1 MPSHRVK
8 DWFLLFALVAMWGS
22 AFMFQKIALATV
34 PPATAAAGR
43 LIIGACVLLV
53 VVYARGLRL
62 PPLTKVWRQY
72 ALLALVGNAL
82 PFYLIAWGQQAI
94 DSALAGI
101 LIAIMPLAT
110 MVLAHYFVHGE
121 HLTRHRAIGFILG
134 FSGIVLLMGP
144 AALTGMTGSALQVFS
159 QLAVLGGALCYAANT
174 VVAKLSV
181 KGDVLVTSSGVLL
194 FASAMMLPVALA
206 LDRPW
211 AIAPSAASM
220 AAVLLLGVGATGIAT
235 VCYFVLVGSAGPTFM
250 SLVNYVNPCVALL
263 LGVVIMNEEPDPD
276 AYAGLA
282 MILSGIALSQLRRGV
297 PPAP

>member
-8 DWFLLFALVAMWGS
+8 DWLLLMWGS

-34 PPATAAAGR
+34 PPATAAASR
-43 LIIGACVLLV
+43 LIIGACVLLA

-94 DSALAGI
+94 DSAVAGI

-110 MVLAHYFVHGE
+110 MVLAHYFVRGE

-144 AALTGMTGSALQVFS
+144 AAFTGMTGSALQVFS

-194 FASAMMLPVALA
+194 FASTMMLPVALA

-211 AIAPSAASM
+211 TIVPSAASM
-220 AAVLLLGVGATGIAT
+220 AAVLLLGIGATAIAT
-235 VCYFVLVGSAGPTFM
+235 VCYFVLVRSAGPTFM
-250 SLVNYVNPCVALL
+250 SLVNYLNPCVALL
-263 LGVVIMNEEPDPD
+263 LGVVIMNEEPGPD

-282 MILSGIALSQLRRGV
+282 MILSGIALSQFRRGV
-297 PPAP
+297 PRAS

>member
-1 MPSHRVK
+1 
-8 DWFLLFALVAMWGS
+8 
-22 AFMFQKIALATV
+22 
-34 PPATAAAGR
+34 
-43 LIIGACVLLV
+43 
-53 VVYARGLRL
+53 
-62 PPLTKVWRQY
+62 
-72 ALLALVGNAL
+72 
-82 PFYLIAWGQQAI
+82 
-94 DSALAGI
+94 
-101 LIAIMPLAT
+101 
-110 MVLAHYFVHGE
+110 
-121 HLTRHRAIGFILG
+121 
-134 FSGIVLLMGP
+134 
-144 AALTGMTGSALQVFS
+144 
-159 QLAVLGGALCYAANT
+159 
-174 VVAKLSV
+174 
-181 KGDVLVTSSGVLL
+181 
-194 FASAMMLPVALA
+194 MMLPVALA

>member
-1 MPSHRVK
+1 
-8 DWFLLFALVAMWGS
+8 
-22 AFMFQKIALATV
+22 
-34 PPATAAAGR
+34 
-43 LIIGACVLLV
+43 
-53 VVYARGLRL
+53 
-62 PPLTKVWRQY
+62 
-72 ALLALVGNAL
+72 
-82 PFYLIAWGQQAI
+82 
-94 DSALAGI
+94 
-101 LIAIMPLAT
+101 
-110 MVLAHYFVHGE
+110 
-121 HLTRHRAIGFILG
+121 
-134 FSGIVLLMGP
+134 
-144 AALTGMTGSALQVFS
+144 MTGSALQVFS